1 MPFSTA
7 SRRILQLSQGD
18 PARAAEDVSNLAA
31 PLEERGYV
39 LDRARI
45 AGSSLRTA
53 TPEVLRLD
61 RRFEDYAAVVCTSY
75 PIAWAAGL
83 RSLLT
88 GGATPVVALG
98 LNLSGKAARIGF
110 GPADAALGAPL
121 RRLALSV
128 TFSRQ
133 EIDLFAAMHGIDRAR
148 LAFTHWGF
156 DVPATKSTRFAGRA
170 PFVAMIGRNNRD
182 FATFAAAAA
191 RAGLDAVIIAP
202 SYADVGVEAGPSVE
216 ILRDA
221 PFDDCLDCLR
231 RSVASAVLLRD
242 DGRGAGHITAVAAMQ
257 MGVPQ
262 VFTRAEVLAEY
273 CVDGV
278 AGLAVPFGDVEA
290 TAAAMIRLR
299 TDTALHAQISDSAKA
314 FGWRWC
320 SNAASS
326 QRQAE
331 LVLSCVEGRAA
342 VPVDPQWTAWVATRS

>member
-1 MPFSTA
+1 MSSSPLR
-7 SRRILQLSQGD
+7 RRILQISQGD
-18 PARAAEDVSNLAA
+18 PARGSGEVSNLEA
-31 PLEERGYV
+31 PLAERGYA
-39 LDRARI
+39 LERAFV
-45 AGSSLRTA
+45 AGASLRSA
-53 TPEVLRLD
+53 TPELLRLA
-61 RRFEDYAAVVCTSY
+61 RRFDEYAAIVCTSY

-83 RSLLT
+83 RSILER
-88 GGATPVVALG
+88 GKTPVVALG
-98 LNLSGKAARIGF
+98 LNLSGKPARLGF
-110 GPADAALGAPL
+110 SPVDGVLGAPL

-128 TFSRQ
+128 TYSRQ
-133 EIDLFAAMHGIDRAR
+133 EIDLFARLHGIDRSR

-156 DVPATKSTRFAGRA
+156 DVPATASTRFAGRP

-191 RAGLDAVIIAP
+191 QAGLDAVIIAP
-202 SYADVGVEAGPSVE
+202 SYADLDVEASLSLE

-221 PFDDCLDCLR
+221 PFEDCLDCLR
-231 RSVASAVLLRD
+231 RCVASVILLKD

-262 VFTRAEVLAEY
+262 IFTQAQVLAEY

-278 AGLAVPFGDVEA
+278 AGIAVPFGDVGA
-290 TAAAMIRLR
+290 TAAAMIRLQS
-299 TDTALHAQISDSAKA
+299 DAALRANVADRAKS

-326 QRQAE
+326 NRQVE

-342 VPVDPQWTAWVATRS
+342 AQVDPQWIEFVATRP